1 MGKATESVR
10 GLRDELERCRTALAV
25 ERSNA
30 RSKVWRA
37 AIQWLAL
44 TVIAGFAL
52 LAVYALA
59 GKVTLANIDLSAG
72 LIGAGSVA
80 SIALRAM
87 TSCATTGLLGLAFGV
102 GGIGYGLQQRK
113 LRKGVI
119 KKYYPYIEREQ
130 QALDKNRSSSLL
142 MPEGGTRPED
152 V

>member
-59 GKVTLANIDLSAG
+59 GKVTLANIDFSAG
-72 LIGAGSVA
+72 LVGAGSVGRT
-80 SIALRAM
+80 ALRVI
-87 TSCATTGLLGLAFGV
+87 TSYIIAGLLGLAFGV
-102 GGIGYGLQQRK
+102 GGIGYGWQQRK
-113 LRKGVI
+113 LRRDVI

-130 QALDKNRSSSLL
+130 QALDKDRSSSLL
-142 MPEGGTRPED
+142 MPEGGTRRAD